1 MKTQLK
7 VNSSLL
13 ELVLPLDTDLSDSLL
28 PSLVEVLQGQLVTCD
43 QWLEE
48 TSHVKQLSREVLDQI
63 YHVTLDYINSER
75 KTPDASLVSGH
86 LLAFS
91 LFLQKISVRGKR
103 SLGQRK
109 KLADDEVLA
118 QFLSESLETLKTLF
132 EGKFLTEIL
141 SLIFNE
147 SEVTEVKMKELLS
160 ESSPLVPDQCGVMSC
175 IKTGKKLAWKLGNRT
190 TANKA
195 KMATTASVGGGGR
208 KMIVLSTLNKQ
219 TLVKDSQTVRG
230 SCLLVHRSGQ
240 SQLFFPTRLESL
252 QLSRCVSVLVV
263 VGAVKRTVR
272 IKGCRNSTV
281 IVTARRIVIQECL
294 NCTFYLHTPNKPLL
308 GITCHNLT
316 FAPLNLNYSGLEED
330 MRKAG
335 LDPRSEN
342 LWDSPLLL
350 STVKVERQMYQLLPP
365 KQFDLALFPV
375 SSALWTPLVTLP
387 QDYSEA
393 LQEKTDRVERWKEEL
408 SRLKQ
413 SQHDVIVPLVNS
425 KYNSFPFLES
435 CHSHNIDINVMI
447 SNIECDEIKGISPF

>member
-1 MKTQLK
+1 MKEKWT

-13 ELVLPLDTDLSDSLL
+13 ELVLPLDNELSDFLL
-28 PSLVEVLQGQLVTCD
+28 HELMAVLQGRQVTCD
-43 QWLEE
+43 QWLQE
-48 TSHVKQLSREVLDQI
+48 TSHISQLGREVLEQI
-63 YHVTLDYINSER
+63 YHVTLDFINSEM
-75 KTPDASLVSGH
+75 KTPDACLVSGH

-91 LFLQKISVRGKR
+91 LFLQKISLRGKR

-118 QFLSESLETLKTLF
+118 QFLSESLETLSILF
-132 EGKFLTEIL
+132 EGKFLAEIL

-147 SEVTEVKMKELLS
+147 SEVTPKMEELLS
-160 ESSPLVPDQCGVMSC
+160 DSPSIVPDQCGVMSC
-175 IKTGKKLAWKLGNRT
+175 IKSGKKLAWKLGNRT

-230 SCLLVHRSGQ
+230 SSLLVHRCGQ

-263 VGAVKRTVR
+263 VGSVKRTVR

-294 NCTFYLHTPNKPLL
+294 NCTFYLYTPNKPLL

-335 LDPRSEN
+335 LDPRSKN

-350 STVKVERQMYQLLPP
+350 STVQVERQMYQLLPS
-365 KQFDLALFPV
+365 KQFDLAMFPV
-375 SSALWTPLVTLP
+375 SSLLWTPLVALP
-387 QDYSEA
+387 QQYSEA
-393 LQEKTDRVERWKEEL
+393 LQEKTDRVERWNEEL

-413 SQHDVIVPLVNS
+413 SQHDVIVPLVNN

-435 CHSHNIDINVMI
+435 VHSHNIDINVMI